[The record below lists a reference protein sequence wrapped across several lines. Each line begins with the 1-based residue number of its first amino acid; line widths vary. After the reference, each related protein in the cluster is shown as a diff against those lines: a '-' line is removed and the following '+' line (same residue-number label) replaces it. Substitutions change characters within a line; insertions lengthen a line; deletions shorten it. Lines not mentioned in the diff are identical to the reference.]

1 MNYTSR
7 RSRRRKPMSEIN
19 VVPYID
25 VTLVLLIIFMITA
38 PLQQSAVDVNLPV
51 TASGAKVEQKQ
62 QPPVVIS
69 ILKNGQYYL
78 SETGQVDKAVVLVE
92 LLSRVSS
99 LQKNNPQ
106 TQVYIKAD
114 KAVDYGK
121 VVSVMAALKEAGV
134 PHVGL
139 MTSPAEP

>member
-1 MNYTSR
+1 MNHTSR

-25 VTLVLLIIFMITA
+25 VTFVLLIIFMITA

-51 TASGAKVEQKQ
+51 ASGAKVEQKE
-62 QPPVVIS
+62 QPPVIIS
-69 ILKNGQYYL
+69 IQKDGQYYL
-78 SETGQVDKAVVLVE
+78 GEPDGQEKALPLAE
-92 LLSRVSS
+92 LLVRVSA

-106 TQVYIKAD
+106 IQVYLKGD

-121 VVSVMAALKEAGV
+121 VVLVMAALKEAGV

-139 MTSPAEP
+139 MTSSLEP

>member
-7 RSRRRKPMSEIN
+7 RSRRRKPISDIN

-25 VTLVLLIIFMITA
+25 VTFVLLIIFMITA

-51 TASGAKVEQKQ
+51 TPSGVKVEQKE
-62 QPPVVIS
+62 QPPVIIS
-69 ILKNGQYYL
+69 IQKDGQYYL
-78 SETGQVDKAVVLVE
+78 SETGQADKLVLLAE
-92 LLSRVSS
+92 LLSSVST

-106 TQVYIKAD
+106 IQVYIKGD
-114 KAVDYGK
+114 KEVDYGK

-139 MTSPAEP
+139 MTSPSEP